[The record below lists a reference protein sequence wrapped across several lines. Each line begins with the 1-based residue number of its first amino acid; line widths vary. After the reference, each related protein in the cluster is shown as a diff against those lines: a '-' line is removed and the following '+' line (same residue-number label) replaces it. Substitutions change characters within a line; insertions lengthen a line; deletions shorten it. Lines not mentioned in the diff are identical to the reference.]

1 MKILTC
7 QNVSFGYENKAV
19 VRDVSFDIES
29 GNFLSIL
36 GENGTGKS
44 TLIKGI
50 LGLLSP
56 SNGKIEYHISR
67 NEIGYLPQ
75 QVKIRKGFPATVR
88 EVIMS
93 GLLSKQRFGWGKQ
106 KEKRE
111 QCEKAAEL
119 CGVKDL
125 LSRAYCELSVGQ
137 QQRVLIAR
145 AIVADCRLL
154 ILDEP
159 MASLDANSTEALY
172 QILFSMCKDG
182 VAVMLITHDINEAL
196 KYSDKILHMDHVMR
210 FFGTTQEY
218 MQSEIFSMWRGTCL

>member
-75 QVKIRKGFPATVR
+75 QVQIRKGFPATVR

-111 QCEKAAEL
+111 VYIMFDKIKEL
-119 CGVKDL
+119 IVDSLGIEEDQITMEASFKEDL
-125 LSRAYCELSVGQ
+125 KV
-137 QQRVLIAR
+137 
-145 AIVADCRLL
+145 D
-154 ILDEP
+154 
-159 MASLDANSTEALY
+159 SLDLFEMVMSLEDEFGVEIPTEELEKMVTVGDVVNY
-172 QILFSMCKDG
+172 IEEHK
-182 VAVMLITHDINEAL
+182 
-196 KYSDKILHMDHVMR
+196 
-210 FFGTTQEY
+210 
-218 MQSEIFSMWRGTCL
+218 